1 VGLIATGDND
11 TQVSSPARAASWPRG
26 LDRLWQARGWW
37 GGLIALGLAARG
49 QDILINANDPA
60 TAGTYYLLA
69 VVLLIAVW
77 LHPARPRRRAADTP
91 PPDPASSETPAATLT
106 PASDQPAVSVAN
118 ASVSAPAEHI
128 TSTLPTRRVRS
139 APAEPVPVPVMVP
152 EPAPVAPVAV
162 QPQLSPWARWKA
174 LRARL
179 GWRLTAAGLVLT
191 GVLAGAATLVLQ
203 RDIADPLGGWLWAAA
218 LAVLVLTFVGTE
230 PWPRGAGLPP
240 GPADDFF
247 ARGLPRL
254 SIPMEAVLIGGIL
267 LGALA
272 LRLVNLEY
280 MPGIFGDEGE
290 RGMDA
295 RAIVEGRPA
304 LIFGYG
310 WWGVPNLYFYC
321 VAWMLRLFGDNM
333 VGDRMLSVISGV
345 LAVWFV
351 YRIGRMLWGPRAG
364 LIAGALLAVSPLALQ
379 FSRLAGESTP
389 TGTLWAAGF
398 FFLFRALRDR
408 RPLDWVWAGIWSG
421 FSLYF
426 YAAGKLIIP
435 LLAAVGLYCLV
446 RWRLDFF
453 RRYALG
459 FVLLGLAFGLTF
471 LPYALFSIKDHW
483 QGFTGRAQETSI
495 FSPQNQPQA
504 FSQYGIPYDP
514 AQAGQPLLQNVLT
527 HPLPWARV
535 VAEQLRVTTE
545 VIYKRGDPTPFYQIH
560 DHAGSMLP
568 PLWAAIALLGLAYA
582 AWKAWDG
589 RFGLVSI
596 WFWGGMLGAA
606 LTMDTP
612 SVQRLTGAW
621 PVLMLFPAVVLDR
634 VWAAAWPLSQALARR
649 WATVPLAALLVF
661 FGGTGYQEYFVHYAS
676 LCPYCS
682 STLQARYAQ
691 ALGQDYK
698 GYQMGV
704 GGYDVFFTYGSTRF
718 AAKGVEG
725 VDLAVPADFFPI
737 TDNHGK
743 GAAFLVYG
751 PNADYLPLIRLFY
764 PGGAEEPVKG
774 VDGVTYFTS
783 YKITARQ
790 MAAFQTLQATYTP
803 ATGAAVTRDEP
814 NLGTTRGAGA
824 PDAWTPPAGLT
835 YPAQAAWQ
843 GDLVAPNYGLYTFSL
858 TGAGRLEI
866 DGAVVLDATAP
877 AGQPDGAARQVDR
890 VLAKG
895 SHTVRLSGVLANAQT
910 RLDVLWAPGGTVP
923 APIAAA
929 YLYHGPSGGLSGEVR
944 PYAPGIPLTDAAAI
958 SAAAVS
964 SRRSDPFFGFR
975 EATVAFKQAPFVV
988 RWQGTLTATTAG
1000 AYAFD
1005 LSSNGPSLLLIDGQ
1019 AIVNNAAQG
1028 TITPAQGTVN
1038 LTAGAHQVD
1047 LRYAWQGGPA
1057 RLEWYWTP
1065 PGGERA
1071 LVPPAVLA
1079 PAARSWAA
1087 GALPDA
1093 PGAVPLPEQAAA
1105 APNVVPPAAVLGQ
1118 DAGLK
1123 EPRGVAV
1130 DAQGQVYIADSGN
1143 HRVVRLDAAGKV
1155 NGGWGSATTTSAP
1168 GKFGLIADLAVGP
1181 DGHVATLD
1189 VTTGDVQLFGPD
1201 GQVLVQLPGLSPNAS
1216 GIALGPDGQIWVADT
1231 SRGRVLRFTPT
1242 GQPDGVFTGES
1253 AGHKHFDQPI
1263 DVAPAAGGTAY
1274 VVDLSGRVVQLDPAG
1289 KIVREW
1295 LVPAGGGRGGSH
1307 LTIWHDLV
1315 VLTDPDRQRLTIL
1328 DPAAG
1333 SIRYLGSE
1341 GTRPGQFRVPLGIA
1355 GGATGPLYV
1364 TDSDNARIQVFDSLD
1379 AK

>member
-1 VGLIATGDND
+1 
-11 TQVSSPARAASWPRG
+11 
-26 LDRLWQARGWW
+26 
-37 GGLIALGLAARG
+37 
-49 QDILINANDPA
+49 
-60 TAGTYYLLA
+60 
-69 VVLLIAVW
+69 
-77 LHPARPRRRAADTP
+77 
-91 PPDPASSETPAATLT
+91 
-106 PASDQPAVSVAN
+106 
-118 ASVSAPAEHI
+118 
-128 TSTLPTRRVRS
+128 
-139 APAEPVPVPVMVP
+139 
-152 EPAPVAPVAV
+152 
-162 QPQLSPWARWKA
+162 
-174 LRARL
+174 
-179 GWRLTAAGLVLT
+179 
-191 GVLAGAATLVLQ
+191 
-203 RDIADPLGGWLWAAA
+203 
-218 LAVLVLTFVGTE
+218 
-230 PWPRGAGLPP
+230 
-240 GPADDFF
+240 
-247 ARGLPRL
+247 
-254 SIPMEAVLIGGIL
+254 
-267 LGALA
+267 
-272 LRLVNLEY
+272 
-280 MPGIFGDEGE
+280 
-290 RGMDA
+290 
-295 RAIVEGRPA
+295 
-304 LIFGYG
+304 
-310 WWGVPNLYFYC
+310 
-321 VAWMLRLFGDNM
+321 
-333 VGDRMLSVISGV
+333 
-345 LAVWFV
+345 
-351 YRIGRMLWGPRAG
+351 
-364 LIAGALLAVSPLALQ
+364 
-379 FSRLAGESTP
+379 
-389 TGTLWAAGF
+389 
-398 FFLFRALRDR
+398 
-408 RPLDWVWAGIWSG
+408 
-421 FSLYF
+421 
-426 YAAGKLIIP
+426 
-435 LLAAVGLYCLV
+435 
-446 RWRLDFF
+446 
-453 RRYALG
+453 
-459 FVLLGLAFGLTF
+459 
-471 LPYALFSIKDHW
+471 
-483 QGFTGRAQETSI
+483 
-495 FSPQNQPQA
+495 
-504 FSQYGIPYDP
+504 
-514 AQAGQPLLQNVLT
+514 
-527 HPLPWARV
+527 
-535 VAEQLRVTTE
+535 
-545 VIYKRGDPTPFYQIH
+545 
-560 DHAGSMLP
+560 
-568 PLWAAIALLGLAYA
+568 
-582 AWKAWDG
+582 
-589 RFGLVSI
+589 
-596 WFWGGMLGAA
+596 
-606 LTMDTP
+606 
-612 SVQRLTGAW
+612 
-621 PVLMLFPAVVLDR
+621 
-634 VWAAAWPLSQALARR
+634 
-649 WATVPLAALLVF
+649 
-661 FGGTGYQEYFVHYAS
+661 
-676 LCPYCS
+676 
-682 STLQARYAQ
+682 
-691 ALGQDYK
+691 
-698 GYQMGV
+698 
-704 GGYDVFFTYGSTRF
+704 
-718 AAKGVEG
+718 

-814 NLGTTRGAGA
+814 NLGTTRGPGA

-843 GDLVAPNYGLYTFSL
+843 GDLVAPNYGLYTFSM

-866 DGAVVLDATAP
+866 DGAVVLDANAP
-877 AGQPDGAARQVDR
+877 AGKPDGAARLVDR

-895 SHTVRLSGVLANAQT
+895 SHTVRLSGVLADAQT

-1143 HRVVRLDAAGKV
+1143 HRVVRLDASGKV

-1201 GQVLVQLPGLSPNAS
+1201 GQVLVHLPGLSPNAS
-1216 GIALGPDGQIWVADT
+1216 GIALGPDGRIWVADT

-1295 LVPAGGGRGGSH
+1295 LVQAGGGRGGSH
-1307 LTIWHDLV
+1307 LTIWRDLV